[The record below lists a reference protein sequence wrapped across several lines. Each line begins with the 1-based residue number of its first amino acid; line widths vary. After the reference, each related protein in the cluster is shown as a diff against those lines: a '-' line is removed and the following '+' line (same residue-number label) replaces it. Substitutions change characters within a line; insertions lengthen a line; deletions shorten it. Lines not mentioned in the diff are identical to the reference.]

1 MTNCMHAAEARALL
15 FQRKLA
21 YQDFT
26 GSIPGVPELDGKLGI
41 LELTG
46 TITSQID
53 GLSKG
58 PDGKTIDT
66 LQMAGIVANGLVLRE
81 TKERIFSD
89 NDIEAV
95 AGMGTTVLLPIA
107 LTISELSGIS
117 KESLEI
123 AKKNLMSSPTRTS
136 PTLSPENSE
145 VGKQ

>member
-1 MTNCMHAAEARALL
+1 MHAAEARALL

-21 YQDFT
+21 YQEFK
-26 GSIPGVPELDGKLGI
+26 GSVPGIPELDGQLGI

-46 TITSQID
+46 TVTSQID
-53 GLSKG
+53 MLAKG

-89 NDIEAV
+89 GDIEGV
-95 AGMGTTVLLPIA
+95 ASMGTTVLLPITIA
-107 LTISELSGIS
+107 ISELSGIS

-123 AKKNLMSSPTRTS
+123 AKKNFSSQVDTDSPTS
-136 PTLSPENSE
+136 SLE
-145 VGKQ
+145 K